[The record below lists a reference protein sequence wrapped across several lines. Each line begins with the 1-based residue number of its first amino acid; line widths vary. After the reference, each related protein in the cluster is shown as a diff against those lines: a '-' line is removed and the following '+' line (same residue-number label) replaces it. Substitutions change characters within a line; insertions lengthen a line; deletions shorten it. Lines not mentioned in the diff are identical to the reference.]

1 MFKKAISLLLSLML
15 IITSLSITAIS
26 VSAADIKYVVA
37 GTANLCDSTWDFSEE
52 SGNIM
57 TEKEDG
63 TYELVFSPT
72 EELGVAQIKVA
83 KLTDG
88 KVQADEDYYGDASG
102 NNITFKVTDAGD
114 VTVTFDPSTKE
125 IKVKGD
131 NVEMVSNL
139 KIDAMRAV
147 GNGDGNWLNGVGW
160 DPADDSNKMTEVSDN
175 VYEISYDG
183 LEAYDNYQ
191 VKFAANGSW
200 TDNWGGEFKASGV
213 KTDADYNGGNIT
225 IDVPE
230 DNSTVK
236 LTLDLTGFDYASKTG
251 AKFTVTINGEEQ
263 EETTVAPTTEAVTT
277 KPEETTAAPAEEGL
291 NVKATSNYFPEF
303 TQHFDASTDTVTVT
317 YFINSEKR
325 MLNSQWKLTY
335 DPSVLK
341 FNADKN
347 VDEDDNWTFMPQ
359 AGDAV
364 CNPADAGIIKGNC
377 TSLKLYRLQTKT
389 GGKVPFV
396 SVTFDVVGT
405 GNTTVNLELEVMQIA
420 NLDPTTK
427 QEDPDTEETVARGSE
442 ILEVSVPI
450 TRVAYVYEGTLDPS
464 YEPAT
469 EAPTTEAPTTVA
481 PTTEAPTTEAPT
493 TEVPT
498 TVAPTTEAPTTE
510 APTTEAPT
518 TEAPTTEA
526 PTTEAPTTEAPT
538 TAAGALTV
546 KATSNFF
553 PEFTQSFDAD
563 TKSVTVTYFI
573 NSEKRMLNSQWTLKY
588 DPSVLQF
595 NAEKNSDAD
604 GNWTMMPQA
613 SDAMCNPYVDGQPG
627 TIKANCTNLK
637 LYKLQ
642 TADGNEV
649 EFVTVTFD
657 VIGSGETTVDLDLEV
672 MQIANL
678 DPTTKLEDESTEE
691 DVVIGSTVLPFT
703 TPIARRTLVTA
714 GKTEPTTEAPT
725 TEAPTTEPS
734 QLLNIT
740 AKSNVAADAKYSVNF
755 ADDSTKIVTVTYYY
769 QDVKELLS
777 TQWNLSY
784 DPEYLELKTTGGFMP
799 FAGDDAI
806 YNVTDGNVKGSVS
819 NLSLYDFSTKK
830 PYVQLT
836 FEAKKAGNTDVLLL
850 VEDLMVSELDPTT
863 GKSDESKEM
872 VVINNGVIGDL
883 TENAFEAEIIG
894 GTPVQPTTAP
904 VTTEPVTTEPV
915 TTEPVTTEPVTTEP
929 VTTEPV
935 TTEPVTTEPVTTE
948 PVTTEPVTT
957 EPVTTEPVTTEPV
970 TTEPVT
976 TEPVTTAPATTAPA
990 TTAPA
995 TTAPATTAPATTVA
1009 PATSTDATS
1018 ASGAT
1023 TPTSKG
1029 QSTSDQTTV
1038 KPSTSTGAVQT
1049 GNASMALII
1058 LSVLISATA
1067 AVYFARKKIK

>member
-72 EELGVAQIKVA
+72 EELGVVQIKVA

-131 NVEMVSNL
+131 NVEMVSDL

-493 TEVPT
+493 TE
-498 TVAPTTEAPTTE
+498 
-510 APTTEAPT
+510 
-518 TEAPTTEA
+518 
-526 PTTEAPTTEAPT
+526 APT

-784 DPEYLELKTTGGFMP
+784 DPEYLELKTTSGFMP

-850 VEDLMVSELDPTT
+850 VEDFMVSELDPTT

-957 EPVTTEPVTTEPV
+957 EPVTTEPATTE
-970 TTEPVT
+970 
-976 TEPVTTAPATTAPA
+976 PA

-1009 PATSTDATS
+1009 PSTSTDATS

>member
-518 TEAPTTEA
+518 T
-526 PTTEAPTTEAPT
+526 
-538 TAAGALTV
+538 AAGALTV

-990 TTAPA
+990 TT
-995 TTAPATTAPATTVA
+995 VA

>member
-526 PTTEAPTTEAPT
+526 PTTEAPTT
-538 TAAGALTV
+538 AAGALTV

-957 EPVTTEPVTTEPV
+957 EPVTTEPVTT
-970 TTEPVT
+970 
-976 TEPVTTAPATTAPA
+976 APA

>member
-518 TEAPTTEA
+518 TEAPTT
-526 PTTEAPTTEAPT
+526 
-538 TAAGALTV
+538 AAGALTV

-957 EPVTTEPVTTEPV
+957 EPVTTEPVTTAPA
-970 TTEPVT
+970 
-976 TEPVTTAPATTAPA
+976 TTAPATTAPA

>member
-72 EELGVAQIKVA
+72 EELGVVQIKVA

-131 NVEMVSNL
+131 NVEMVSDL

-493 TEVPT
+493 TEAPTTEAPT
-498 TVAPTTEAPTTE
+498 TVAPTTEAPTTEAPTTEAPTTE

-784 DPEYLELKTTGGFMP
+784 DPEYLELKTTSGFMP

-915 TTEPVTTEPVTTEP
+915 TTEPVTTEPATTE
-929 VTTEPV
+929 
-935 TTEPVTTEPVTTE
+935 
-948 PVTTEPVTT
+948 
-957 EPVTTEPVTTEPV
+957 
-970 TTEPVT
+970 
-976 TEPVTTAPATTAPA
+976 PA

-1009 PATSTDATS
+1009 PSTSTDATS

>member
-72 EELGVAQIKVA
+72 EELGVVQIKVA

-131 NVEMVSNL
+131 NVEMVSDL

-493 TEVPT
+493 TE
-498 TVAPTTEAPTTE
+498 
-510 APTTEAPT
+510 
-518 TEAPTTEA
+518 APTTEA

-784 DPEYLELKTTGGFMP
+784 DPEYLELKTTSGFMP

-948 PVTTEPVTT
+948 PVTTEP
-957 EPVTTEPVTTEPV
+957 
-970 TTEPVT
+970 
-976 TEPVTTAPATTAPA
+976 A

-1009 PATSTDATS
+1009 PSTSTDATS

>member
-72 EELGVAQIKVA
+72 EELGVVQIKVA

-131 NVEMVSNL
+131 NVEMVSDL

-493 TEVPT
+493 TE
-498 TVAPTTEAPTTE
+498 
-510 APTTEAPT
+510 APT

-784 DPEYLELKTTGGFMP
+784 DPEYLELKTTSGFMP

-904 VTTEPVTTEPV
+904 VTTAPVTTEPV

-976 TEPVTTAPATTAPA
+976 TEPATTEPA

-1009 PATSTDATS
+1009 PSTSTDATS

>member
-72 EELGVAQIKVA
+72 EELGVVQIKVA

-131 NVEMVSNL
+131 NVEMVSDL

-493 TEVPT
+493 TE
-498 TVAPTTEAPTTE
+498 APTTE

-657 VIGSGETTVDLDLEV
+657 VIGSGETNVDLDLEV

-784 DPEYLELKTTGGFMP
+784 DPEYLELKTTSGFMP

-915 TTEPVTTEPVTTEP
+915 TTEPVTTEPATTEP
-929 VTTEPV
+929 ATTE
-935 TTEPVTTEPVTTE
+935 
-948 PVTTEPVTT
+948 
-957 EPVTTEPVTTEPV
+957 
-970 TTEPVT
+970 
-976 TEPVTTAPATTAPA
+976 
-990 TTAPA
+990 PA

-1009 PATSTDATS
+1009 PSTSTDATS

>member
-493 TEVPT
+493 TE
-498 TVAPTTEAPTTE
+498 

-957 EPVTTEPVTTEPV
+957 EPVTTEPVTTAPA
-970 TTEPVT
+970 
-976 TEPVTTAPATTAPA
+976 TTAPATTAPA

>member
-1 MFKKAISLLLSLML
+1 
-15 IITSLSITAIS
+15 
-26 VSAADIKYVVA
+26 
-37 GTANLCDSTWDFSEE
+37 
-52 SGNIM
+52 
-57 TEKEDG
+57 
-63 TYELVFSPT
+63 
-72 EELGVAQIKVA
+72 
-83 KLTDG
+83 
-88 KVQADEDYYGDASG
+88 
-102 NNITFKVTDAGD
+102 
-114 VTVTFDPSTKE
+114 
-125 IKVKGD
+125 
-131 NVEMVSNL
+131 
-139 KIDAMRAV
+139 
-147 GNGDGNWLNGVGW
+147 
-160 DPADDSNKMTEVSDN
+160 
-175 VYEISYDG
+175 
-183 LEAYDNYQ
+183 
-191 VKFAANGSW
+191 
-200 TDNWGGEFKASGV
+200 
-213 KTDADYNGGNIT
+213 
-225 IDVPE
+225 
-230 DNSTVK
+230 
-236 LTLDLTGFDYASKTG
+236 
-251 AKFTVTINGEEQ
+251 
-263 EETTVAPTTEAVTT
+263 
-277 KPEETTAAPAEEGL
+277 
-291 NVKATSNYFPEF
+291 
-303 TQHFDASTDTVTVT
+303 
-317 YFINSEKR
+317 
-325 MLNSQWKLTY
+325 
-335 DPSVLK
+335 
-341 FNADKN
+341 
-347 VDEDDNWTFMPQ
+347 
-359 AGDAV
+359 
-364 CNPADAGIIKGNC
+364 
-377 TSLKLYRLQTKT
+377 
-389 GGKVPFV
+389 
-396 SVTFDVVGT
+396 
-405 GNTTVNLELEVMQIA
+405 
-420 NLDPTTK
+420 
-427 QEDPDTEETVARGSE
+427 
-442 ILEVSVPI
+442 
-450 TRVAYVYEGTLDPS
+450 
-464 YEPAT
+464 
-469 EAPTTEAPTTVA
+469 
-481 PTTEAPTTEAPT
+481 
-493 TEVPT
+493 
-498 TVAPTTEAPTTE
+498 
-510 APTTEAPT
+510 
-518 TEAPTTEA
+518 
-526 PTTEAPTTEAPT
+526 
-538 TAAGALTV
+538 
-546 KATSNFF
+546 
-553 PEFTQSFDAD
+553 
-563 TKSVTVTYFI
+563 
-573 NSEKRMLNSQWTLKY
+573 MLNSQWTLKY

-784 DPEYLELKTTGGFMP
+784 DPEYLELKTTSGFMP

-976 TEPVTTAPATTAPA
+976 TAPATTAPATTAPATTAPA

>member
-72 EELGVAQIKVA
+72 EELGVVQIKVA

-131 NVEMVSNL
+131 NVEMVSDL

-493 TEVPT
+493 TEAPT
-498 TVAPTTEAPTTE
+498 TEAPTTEAPTTEAPTTEAPTTE

-784 DPEYLELKTTGGFMP
+784 DPEYLELKTTSGFMP

-948 PVTTEPVTT
+948 PATTE
-957 EPVTTEPVTTEPV
+957 
-970 TTEPVT
+970 
-976 TEPVTTAPATTAPA
+976 
-990 TTAPA
+990 
-995 TTAPATTAPATTVA
+995 PATTAPATTVS
-1009 PATSTDATS
+1009 PSTSTDATS

>member
-481 PTTEAPTTEAPT
+481 PTTEAPTTE
-493 TEVPT
+493 VPT
-498 TVAPTTEAPTTE
+498 TV
-510 APTTEAPT
+510 
-518 TEAPTTEA
+518 APTTEA

-935 TTEPVTTEPVTTE
+935 TTAPA
-948 PVTTEPVTT
+948 
-957 EPVTTEPVTTEPV
+957 
-970 TTEPVT
+970 
-976 TEPVTTAPATTAPA
+976 TTAPATTAPA

>member
-72 EELGVAQIKVA
+72 EELGVVQIKVA

-131 NVEMVSNL
+131 NVEMVSDL

-493 TEVPT
+493 TE
-498 TVAPTTEAPTTE
+498 
-510 APTTEAPT
+510 
-518 TEAPTTEA
+518 
-526 PTTEAPTTEAPT
+526 APT

-657 VIGSGETTVDLDLEV
+657 VIGSGETNVDLDLEV

-784 DPEYLELKTTGGFMP
+784 DPEYLELKTTSGFMP

-970 TTEPVT
+970 TTEPAT
-976 TEPVTTAPATTAPA
+976 TEPATTE
-990 TTAPA
+990 PA

-1009 PATSTDATS
+1009 PSTSTDATS

>member
-526 PTTEAPTTEAPT
+526 PTTEAPTT
-538 TAAGALTV
+538 AAGALTV

-970 TTEPVT
+970 TT
-976 TEPVTTAPATTAPA
+976 
-990 TTAPA
+990 
-995 TTAPATTAPATTVA
+995 APATTAPATTVA

>member
-72 EELGVAQIKVA
+72 EELGVVQIKVA

-131 NVEMVSNL
+131 NVEMVSDL

-481 PTTEAPTTEAPT
+481 PTTEAPTTEAD
-493 TEVPT
+493 
-498 TVAPTTEAPTTE
+498 APTTEAPTTE

-784 DPEYLELKTTGGFMP
+784 DPEYLELKTTSGFMP

-957 EPVTTEPVTTEPV
+957 EPATTE
-970 TTEPVT
+970 
-976 TEPVTTAPATTAPA
+976 
-990 TTAPA
+990 
-995 TTAPATTAPATTVA
+995 PATTAPATTVS
-1009 PATSTDATS
+1009 PSTSTDATS

>member
-37 GTANLCDSTWDFSEE
+37 GTANLCDSSWDFSEE

-63 TYELVFSPT
+63 TYELVFSPA
-72 EELGVAQIKVA
+72 EELGIVQIKVA

-88 KVQADEDYYGDASG
+88 KVQADEDYYGDATG

-114 VTVTFDPSTKE
+114 VTVTFNPSTKE

-131 NVEMVSNL
+131 NVEMVSDL

-175 VYEISYDG
+175 VYEISYEG

-230 DNSTVK
+230 DDSTVK

-277 KPEETTAAPAEEGL
+277 KPEETTTAPAEEGL

-469 EAPTTEAPTTVA
+469 EAPTTEAPTT
-481 PTTEAPTTEAPT
+481 
-493 TEVPT
+493 
-498 TVAPTTEAPTTE
+498 
-510 APTTEAPT
+510 EAPT

-538 TAAGALTV
+538 TAASALTV

-588 DPSVLQF
+588 DPTVLQF

-725 TEAPTTEPS
+725 TEAPTTEAPTTEPS

-769 QDVKELLS
+769 QDVKDLLS

-784 DPEYLELKTTGGFMP
+784 DPEYLELKTTSGFMP

-836 FEAKKAGNTDVLLL
+836 FEAKKPGNTDVLLIID
-850 VEDLMVSELDPTT
+850 DLLISELDPST
-863 GKSDESKEM
+863 GKSDESKEQL
-872 VVINNGVIGDL
+872 VIINGEIGDL

-957 EPVTTEPVTTEPV
+957 EPVTTEP
-970 TTEPVT
+970 
-976 TEPVTTAPATTAPA
+976 ATTAPA

-1009 PATSTDATS
+1009 PTTSTDATS

-1029 QSTSDQTTV
+1029 QSTSDQSTV

>member
-518 TEAPTTEA
+518 T
-526 PTTEAPTTEAPT
+526 
-538 TAAGALTV
+538 AAGALTV

-784 DPEYLELKTTGGFMP
+784 DPEYLELKTTSGFMP

-976 TEPVTTAPATTAPA
+976 TEPVTTEPV

>member
-72 EELGVAQIKVA
+72 EELGVVQIKVA

-131 NVEMVSNL
+131 NVEMVSDL

-493 TEVPT
+493 TE
-498 TVAPTTEAPTTE
+498 
-510 APTTEAPT
+510 
-518 TEAPTTEA
+518 A

-784 DPEYLELKTTGGFMP
+784 DPEYLELKTTSGFMP

-915 TTEPVTTEPVTTEP
+915 TTEPVTTEPARTE
-929 VTTEPV
+929 
-935 TTEPVTTEPVTTE
+935 
-948 PVTTEPVTT
+948 
-957 EPVTTEPVTTEPV
+957 
-970 TTEPVT
+970 
-976 TEPVTTAPATTAPA
+976 
-990 TTAPA
+990 
-995 TTAPATTAPATTVA
+995 PATTAPATTVS
-1009 PATSTDATS
+1009 PSTSTDATS